1 MNAHIAYLKTEMTE
15 EPEMMMTEV
24 VDEDAIRKR
33 AEDTFFI
40 NTSSIL
46 AIDNS
51 NVAGRTIR

>member
-1 MNAHIAYLKTEMTE
+1 MTE